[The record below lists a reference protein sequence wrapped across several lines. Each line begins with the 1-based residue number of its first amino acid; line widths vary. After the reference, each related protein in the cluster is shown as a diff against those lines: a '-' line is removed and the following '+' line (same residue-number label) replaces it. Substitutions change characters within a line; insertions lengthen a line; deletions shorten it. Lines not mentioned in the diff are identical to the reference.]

1 MKKYSKQDYLFL
13 QYAGNVRRMS
23 TILAYVEIKMNQF
36 INQRRDNWYVW
47 DSKDLEQ
54 LSGALD
60 AVSILDSRNLDLK
73 EKMQEYGV
81 YDRRMESIKLLESR
95 LKEKQRN
102 FESVLSKSNAA
113 GLDSSVEYALK
124 DDRFNA
130 IVAAKRRYKQKSIF
144 ERMRLK
150 SPAKAASADSST
162 MVIDNMYVDKKLFP
176 NYSSTL
182 VDRQGRELTDDI
194 LRNAS
199 EDERSQ
205 TYGRSR

>member
-1 MKKYSKQDYLFL
+1 M
-13 QYAGNVRRMS
+13 
-23 TILAYVEIKMNQF
+23 
-36 INQRRDNWYVW
+36 
-47 DSKDLEQ
+47 
-54 LSGALD
+54 SGALD